1 MLIGAVKLKL
11 ANDKELKAVVKRV
24 MLSLSH
30 ADKESTKEIR
40 VISLRIHISNQMH
53 YNLIQLIPSRT
64 NKK

>member
-11 ANDKELKAVVKRV
+11 ANDKELKASGK
-24 MLSLSH
+24 LSLSH